1 MATNEICAMRRW
13 TDEEEDDFLIV
24 ARELSLVEQTDS
36 KAKRNKVVMNQAV
49 EAMRSRGHEFDM

>member
-13 TDEEEDDFLIV
+13 TDEGEDDFLIV